1 MIRLAK
7 RLATLS
13 EIKTR
18 TLFSAHTRPRTER
31 ETPEI
36 AIIRTAETAEQGV
49 EHSMKMADLMVET
62 AHLIVATPEVLDAEK
77 PSKDQ
82 TGFTTLAVAAVEAAH
97 HRTEAV
103 A

>member
-1 MIRLAK
+1 
-7 RLATLS
+7 
-13 EIKTR
+13 
-18 TLFSAHTRPRTER
+18 
-31 ETPEI
+31 
-36 AIIRTAETAEQGV
+36 
-49 EHSMKMADLMVET
+49 MKMADLMVET
-62 AHLIVATPEVLDAEK
+62 ADLIVATPEVLDAEK